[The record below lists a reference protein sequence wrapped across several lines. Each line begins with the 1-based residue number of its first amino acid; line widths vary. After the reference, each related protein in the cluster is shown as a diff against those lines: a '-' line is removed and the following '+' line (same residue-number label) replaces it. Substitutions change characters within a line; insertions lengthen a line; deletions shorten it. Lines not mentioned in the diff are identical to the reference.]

1 MRVEESFPEAGIY
14 KIPENKRKSKETFY
28 CFSGRNDIQL
38 TVKGGGE
45 MEEKKFYLPGVE
57 ISEALHKWLRDL
69 AEKEKRS
76 MSQQLIWEL
85 EQIKKKG

>member
-1 MRVEESFPEAGIY
+1 
-14 KIPENKRKSKETFY
+14 
-28 CFSGRNDIQL
+28 
-38 TVKGGGE
+38 